1 MSSPPLPAAES
12 EAWHRLVPRPGVA
25 VRVPCLRKS
34 KQLVWLDR
42 VTQGWVGQM
51 AREAGRPCSFRGPG
65 TMGERCLGRRDSV
78 LPPLCKK
85 GWQQVCS
92 WRPGRGPAVTQRGHW
107 SWHYVGR
114 AGVCFGVGLTGL
126 DQGRDG
132 VGGTAERGGQV
143 ECEILQE
150 LDG

>member
-1 MSSPPLPAAES
+1 MMSSPPLPAAES

-65 TMGERCLGRRDSV
+65 TMGERCLGRRETRSCLLCVRRGGNRCAAGGQGEALQSPREGTGLGTMWAELGSV
-78 LPPLCKK
+78 LEW
-85 GWQQVCS
+85 G
-92 WRPGRGPAVTQRGHW
+92 
-107 SWHYVGR
+107 
-114 AGVCFGVGLTGL
+114 
-126 DQGRDG
+126 
-132 VGGTAERGGQV
+132 
-143 ECEILQE
+143 
-150 LDG
+150 